1 MTSVGEAL
9 IQHLEAHDVDVV
21 FGIPGVHTVELYRG
35 LADSNIRHVTPR
47 HEQGAGFMADGYARV
62 TGKVGVALVIT
73 GPGVT
78 NMLTPLGQSRA
89 DSVPVLSISS
99 VNPVATHGKGFGR
112 LHELPDQFATVSSV
126 VCQAV
131 RVEKSDDLAP
141 AVDAI
146 FAGLKGEL
154 LGPADIE
161 IPTDVAKFEASGSI
175 AKPRH
180 DPAPVVFEKDL
191 KEAAERL
198 VKAKA
203 PVIVAGGGMRFYPE
217 ALKNLATILD
227 APTVLTTNARGVMH
241 NHDLVVPAS
250 PSLGSVRGLIDQAD
264 VVLAIGT
271 ELGQTDYDMFADD
284 WMPPFG
290 TMIRVDLSLEKL
302 AHHKTAMAIHADAG
316 AFVKALL
323 DGLDDREPAR
333 KGGAQR
339 AQEIRQLAFE
349 EIGDD
354 MRSIS
359 SLLVVIRDAAPNSIM
374 VGDSTQPIYA
384 GNLYYDH
391 DRPAGWF
398 NAATGYGAL
407 GFGIPAAIGAAIGA
421 PKSQVICLVGDG
433 GAQFSLPEMMAAVDE
448 KLPIIFIIWNN
459 NGYQEIETSMA
470 SAGVN
475 VVGCDPTPPNFKL
488 VAASCGLAHFQT
500 SKELESV
507 RRVMKEAL
515 ATGAPVVV
523 EIDG

>member
-1 MTSVGEAL
+1 MTSIGEAL

-62 TGKVGVALVIT
+62 TGKIGVALVIT

-99 VNPVATHGKGFGR
+99 VNPVATQGKGLGR
-112 LHELPDQFATVSSV
+112 LHELPDQFATVSTV
-126 VCQAV
+126 VCQAI
-131 RVEKSDDLAP
+131 RIEKSDELAP
-141 AVDAI
+141 AMEEL
-146 FAGLKGEL
+146 FAGLKARH
-154 LGPADIE
+154 LGPAHLE
-161 IPTDVAKFEASGSI
+161 IPTDVAKFEADGSVV
-175 AKPRH
+175 KPRQ
-180 DPAPVVFEKDL
+180 DPPPVVSEKDL

-198 VKAKA
+198 VNAKA
-203 PVIVAGGGMRFYPE
+203 PVIVAGGGTRFYPA
-217 ALKNLATILD
+217 ALKSLAEILD
-227 APTVLTTNARGVMH
+227 APAVLTTNARGVMH

-250 PSLGSVRGLIDQAD
+250 PSLNSVRRLIDQAD

-271 ELGQTDYDMFADD
+271 ELGQTDYDMFANG

-290 TMIRVDLSLEKL
+290 TMIRVDLSTEKL
-302 AHHKTAMAIHADAG
+302 AHHKTAMAIQADAG

-323 DGLDDREPAR
+323 DELTGHEPNTAN
-333 KGGAQR
+333 GASR
-339 AQEIRQLAFE
+339 AQETRQMAFD

-359 SLLVVIRDAAPNSIM
+359 SLLTVIRDAAPNSII
-374 VGDSTQPIYA
+374 VGDSTQPVYA

-391 DRPAGWF
+391 DRASGWF

-407 GFGIPAAIGAAIGA
+407 GFAIPAAIGAAIGM
-421 PKSQVICLVGDG
+421 PQSQVICLVGDG

-488 VAASCGLAHFQT
+488 VAASCGVAHFQT
-500 SKELESV
+500 SKEQESLK
-507 RRVMKEAL
+507 RVMKEAL
-515 ATGAPVVV
+515 VAGAPVVV

>member
-9 IQHLEAHDVDVV
+9 IQHLEAHDVEVV

-99 VNPVATHGKGFGR
+99 VNPVATHGKGLGR

-126 VCQAV
+126 VCQSV
-131 RVEKSDDLAP
+131 RIEKSDDLAP
-141 AVDAI
+141 AMVEL
-146 FAGLKGEL
+146 FAGLKGEH
-154 LGPADIE
+154 LGPAHIE
-161 IPTDVAKFEASGSI
+161 IPTDVAKFEASESVV
-175 AKPRH
+175 KPRQEL
-180 DPAPVVFEKDL
+180 APVVLEKDM
-191 KEAAERL
+191 KEAAKRL
-198 VKAKA
+198 ANANA
-203 PVIVAGGGMRFYPE
+203 PVIVVGGGMRFHPE
-217 ALKNLATILD
+217 ALERLATFLD
-227 APTVLTTNARGVMH
+227 APTVLTTNARGLMH

-250 PSLGSVRGLIDQAD
+250 PSLDAVRRLLDEAD
-264 VVLAIGT
+264 VVLALGT
-271 ELGQTDYDMFADD
+271 ELGQTDYDMFAND
-284 WMPPFG
+284 WMPPCG
-290 TMIRVDLSLEKL
+290 AMIRVDLSKEKL
-302 AHHKTAMAIHADAG
+302 AHHQTMMVIHADAG
-316 AFVKALL
+316 AFVKALVQDFAGQETNSK
-323 DGLDDREPAR
+323 DGA
-333 KGGAQR
+333 KR
-339 AQEIRQLAFE
+339 AQETRQQAFE

-354 MRSIS
+354 MRAIS
-359 SLLVVIRDAAPNSIM
+359 TLLSVIRDASPNSII
-374 VGDSTQPIYA
+374 VGDSTQPVYA

-391 DRPAGWF
+391 DRAGGWF

-421 PKSQVICLVGDG
+421 PQSQVICLVGDG
-433 GAQFSLPEMMAAVDE
+433 GAQFSLPELMAAVDE
-448 KLPIIFIIWNN
+448 KLPIVFIIWNN

-470 SAGVN
+470 NAGVN

-488 VAASCGLAHFQT
+488 VAASCGVAYFQT
-500 SKELESV
+500 STEPESV
-507 RRVMKEAL
+507 QQVLNKAL
-515 ATGAPVVV
+515 KTGEPVIL